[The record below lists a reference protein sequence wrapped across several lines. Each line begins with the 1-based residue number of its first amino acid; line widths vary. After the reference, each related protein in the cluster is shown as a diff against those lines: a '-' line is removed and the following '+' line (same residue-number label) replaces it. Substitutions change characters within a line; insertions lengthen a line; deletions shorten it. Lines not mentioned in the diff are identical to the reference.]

1 MFDKDLGIDLG
12 TSKTVIYMKEKG
24 IVLNEPSIV
33 AVDVKTNCVVAVGND
48 AKNMFG
54 RTPGCLVAV
63 KPLKDGVIA
72 DLDITAVMLKKF
84 INKVIKQGVFN
95 RTKAVLCVPQK
106 ATEVEKRALTQAA
119 TNASLAEVVL
129 LEEPLAAS
137 IGSGIDI
144 SLPNGH
150 MIVDIGAGTCEAAVT
165 SLGDIVTSTSS
176 NIAGNKID
184 EYIISYLKHKYKLV
198 VGEGTAEQI
207 KINIGSAYALENENC
222 MQVKGRSLFEGLP
235 KSATIT
241 SQEVREA
248 IEPPLNN
255 IIEVILNTVEKTPP
269 ELVSD
274 IIENGLVL
282 TGGTSLLQ
290 GFDYFVSKTVGVK
303 AYLAPS
309 PFESVAI
316 GTGKFIEYNS
326 PNKKQTSEE
335 QVASQK
341 VASQHS

>member
-12 TSKTVIYMKEKG
+12 TSSTIIYMKDSG
-24 IVLNEPSIV
+24 IVLKEPSIV
-33 AVDVKTNCVVAVGND
+33 AVDVKTNCVIAVGND

-54 RTPGCLVAV
+54 RTPGSLVAV
-63 KPLKDGVIA
+63 KPLKDGVIS

-84 INKVIKQGVFN
+84 INKVIKPGVFN
-95 RTKAVLCVPQK
+95 RIKAVICVPQK
-106 ATEVEKRALTQAA
+106 ATEVEKRALTEAA
-119 TNASLAEVVL
+119 TKAGLVEVVL
-129 LEEPLAAS
+129 LEEPLAAA

-150 MIVDIGAGTCEAAVT
+150 MVVDIGAGTCEAAVT
-165 SLGDIVTSTSS
+165 SLGDIVTSISS
-176 NIAGNKID
+176 NVAGNKID

-198 VGEGTAEQI
+198 IGEGTAEKI
-207 KINIGSAYALENENC
+207 KINIGSAYALEKESY

-241 SQEVREA
+241 SKEVRDA

-255 IIEVILNTVEKTPP
+255 IVEVILNTVEKTPP

-282 TGGTSLLQ
+282 TGGSALLN
-290 GFDYFVSKTVGVK
+290 GLDYFISKTVGVK

-326 PNKKQTSEE
+326 PSKKVATEKQVSTQT
-335 QVASQK
+335 VASQQ
-341 VASQHS
+341 S

>member
-12 TSKTVIYMKEKG
+12 TSNTIIYMKDSG
-24 IVLNEPSIV
+24 IVLREPSIA
-33 AVDVKTNCVVAVGND
+33 AVDVKTNCVIAVGND

-54 RTPGCLVAV
+54 RTPGSLVAV
-63 KPLKDGVIA
+63 KPLKDGVIS

-84 INKVIKQGVFN
+84 MNKIIKPGVFN
-95 RTKAVLCVPQK
+95 RIKAVICVPQK
-106 ATEVEKRALTQAA
+106 ATEVEKRALTEAA
-119 TNASLAEVVL
+119 TKAGLAEVVL
-129 LEEPLAAS
+129 LEAPLAAA
-137 IGSGIDI
+137 IGSGVDI

-150 MIVDIGAGTCEAAVT
+150 MVVDIGAGTCEAAVT
-165 SLGDIVTSTSS
+165 SLGDIVTSISS

-198 VGEGTAEQI
+198 IGEGTAEKI
-207 KINIGSAYALENENC
+207 KINIGSAYNLEKENF

-248 IEPPLNN
+248 IEAPLNN
-255 IIEVILNTVEKTPP
+255 IVEVILNTVEKTPP

-282 TGGTSLLQ
+282 TGGSALLH
-290 GFDYFVSKTVGVK
+290 GLDYFISKTVGVK
-303 AYLAPS
+303 ANVAPS
-309 PFESVAI
+309 PFESAAI
-316 GTGKFIEYNS
+316 GTGKFIEFNS
-326 PNKKQTSEE
+326 PGKKQNAENQVSP
-335 QVASQK
+335 QAVASQ
-341 VASQHS
+341 QI